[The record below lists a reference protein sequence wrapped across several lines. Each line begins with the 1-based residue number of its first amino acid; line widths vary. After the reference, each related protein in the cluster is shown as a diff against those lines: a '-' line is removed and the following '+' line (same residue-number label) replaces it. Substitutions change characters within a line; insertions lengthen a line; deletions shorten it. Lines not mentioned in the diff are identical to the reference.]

1 MPDDFLGRGW
11 SFPVET
17 SGTGRV
23 ALSADTEDVTESIR
37 IVLGTAKG
45 ERVMR
50 PDFGCGIHDYTF
62 ASISTTTL
70 TQIEAAVSEALRD
83 WEPRI
88 AVESVS
94 ASRDEGAPGRLLIE
108 IDYRLRR
115 TGRADNLVYP
125 FYVEEGTG
133 GE

>member
-1 MPDDFLGRGW
+1 MQDDFLGRGW
-11 SFPVET
+11 SFPVGT
-17 SGTGRV
+17 DGTGRV
-23 ALSADTEDVTESIR
+23 ALSAGAEDVKESIR

-45 ERVMR
+45 ERTMR

-62 ASISTTTL
+62 ASMDTTTL
-70 TQIEAAVSEALRD
+70 TQVEATVSEALRD

-94 ASRDEGAPGRLLIE
+94 ASRDEATRGRLLVE

-125 FYVEEGTG
+125 FYVEEGVG
-133 GE
+133 GD